1 MFDYLLKKAI
11 FTSLTLQQNLKD
23 EEISSLNAYKEDY
36 VGSLNNDFKLIL
48 FASFAN
54 DEEFIGSEIITKL
67 YEIVKE
73 RNFNWFDMK
82 IRISSKETHFK
93 QIPLIKSFF
102 DENFI
107 DENIEKGERL
117 KKIYV
122 CGPPVMNKKL
132 FEDLK
137 KFQINESIIHLV

>member
-1 MFDYLLKKAI
+1 
-11 FTSLTLQQNLKD
+11 LQQNLKD